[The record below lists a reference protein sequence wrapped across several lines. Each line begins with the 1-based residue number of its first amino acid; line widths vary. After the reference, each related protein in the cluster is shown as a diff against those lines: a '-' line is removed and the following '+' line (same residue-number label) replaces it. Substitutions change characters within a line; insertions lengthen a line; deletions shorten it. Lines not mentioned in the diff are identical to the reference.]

1 MSELRYTSR
10 ITGCT
15 ILGPHRRA
23 VIWVHGC
30 CFSCPGCIASGFH
43 AQHPRTLTADAMAD
57 WFLSLKDVEGLTI
70 SGGEPML
77 QSAALADMLDRIR
90 SERDTGVI
98 VYTGFTHEALLQRSE
113 QDEGIARL
121 LAHTDLL
128 IDGPYIREQD
138 QGDYARGSANQ
149 RLINL
154 TGRYLP
160 DMDYYHRSQRD
171 MQIRVYDDHL
181 LMVGVP
187 SSAQAETWQAMKEQ
201 LTH

>member
-43 AQHPRTLTADAMAD
+43 AQSPHILSADAMAD
-57 WFLSLKDVEGLTI
+57 WFLSLPDVEGLTI

-77 QSAALADMLDRIR
+77 QAAALSDMLDRIR
-90 SERDTGVI
+90 SQRDAGVI
-98 VYTGFTHEALLQRSE
+98 VYTGFTHEALPARK
-113 QDEGIARL
+113 DKGIDRL

-149 RLINL
+149 RLLNL
-154 TGRYLP
+154 SSRYLS
-160 DMDYYHRSQRD
+160 DMDYYRQTKRD
-171 MQIRVYDDHL
+171 MQIRIYDDHL

-187 SSAQAETWQAMKEQ
+187 SATQANTWQALKDQ
-201 LTH
+201 LTP